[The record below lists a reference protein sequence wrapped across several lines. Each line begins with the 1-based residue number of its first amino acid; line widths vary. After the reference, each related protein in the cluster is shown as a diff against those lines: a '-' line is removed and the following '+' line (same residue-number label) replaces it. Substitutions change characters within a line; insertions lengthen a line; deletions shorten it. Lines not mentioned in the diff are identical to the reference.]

1 MSALQTKPAMI
12 ELLGVSTSYG
22 TVPMLR
28 DVALTVRAGELVCL
42 LGPNG
47 AGKTTLFKTIAGLIR
62 PTAGTVRVMHA
73 ATDTKTERIAALG
86 VGFVPEGRRLFPALT
101 VAQNLRLG
109 YEAVRGGAAGF
120 AERMAE
126 IAKLFPR
133 VDERRE
139 QIAGTLSGGE
149 QAMVALARA
158 LIGRP
163 PLLVMDEPSLGLAP
177 KLIDDYFR
185 VVQRLHTEGTTVL
198 LIEQNASMALR
209 IAQRG
214 YVLSRGRIVAVDEAA
229 ALRASSV
236 VRSLYFS

>member
-1 MSALQTKPAMI
+1 
-12 ELLGVSTSYG
+12 
-22 TVPMLR
+22 
-28 DVALTVRAGELVCL
+28 
-42 LGPNG
+42 
-47 AGKTTLFKTIAGLIR
+47 
-62 PTAGTVRVMHA
+62 
-73 ATDTKTERIAALG
+73 
-86 VGFVPEGRRLFPALT
+86 
-101 VAQNLRLG
+101 
-109 YEAVRGGAAGF
+109 
-120 AERMAE
+120 
-126 IAKLFPR
+126 
-133 VDERRE
+133 
-139 QIAGTLSGGE
+139 
-149 QAMVALARA
+149 MVALARA